1 MVITREDLNNMYLEH
16 IEAEKVRLAKLIDE
30 DFRTIIQ
37 SVLQENNRGLKQYQ
51 RTCYE
56 TSELY
61 MRPLLSRLQEIF
73 VDAKILLESVNN
85 ESSVENQRVL
95 LLTINWSIN

>member
-30 DFRTIIQ
+30 DFKTIIQ
-37 SVLQENNRGLKQYQ
+37 EVLQENNRGQKLYK
-51 RTCYE
+51 RKCYE

-61 MRPLLSRLQEIF
+61 MHPLLSRLQEVF
-73 VDAKILLESVNN
+73 VDTKIFLESVNS
-85 ESSVENQRVL
+85 EGNQHYL
-95 LLTINWSIN
+95 LITINWSIN